1 MEGEGRVRRH
11 HGYLH
16 RLDNG
21 LLLRVDGD
29 EYENCNLFNE
39 ILAYEDIHRVINWPL
54 CSPKCEETK
63 DVSSFCFVT
72 FHLGESIPIVEKFI
86 EVQKSGTI
94 IFGIFDQ
101 IVDSSILG
109 INPATNI
116 DEFKENINA
125 FEKIKQEFLTNQ
137 TAEGKMCQD
146 PLEKFFGMIRQAAG
160 PNDHP
165 TTPTFLH
172 LYKILSVYSV
182 LKPPKYGNCT
192 INISDTPRIT
202 LADLHTIFHDKTT
215 ERFEKISKLKTK
227 LDQLICDGLWEPCDW
242 KKCSECIT
250 FFKSGDPSHSAA
262 ALVALKSKGSLI
274 FPNTHL
280 YNFISAIEHSFSKYC
295 HEFDVFEKVVQDV
308 TGNDFNFKYSCA
320 EHSTEVA
327 TEIIVYYIQM
337 RLRQYSYQ
345 ENMKLKKISSEKKKI
360 SKFYNS

>member
-1 MEGEGRVRRH
+1 
-11 HGYLH
+11 
-16 RLDNG
+16 
-21 LLLRVDGD
+21 
-29 EYENCNLFNE
+29 
-39 ILAYEDIHRVINWPL
+39 
-54 CSPKCEETK
+54 
-63 DVSSFCFVT
+63 
-72 FHLGESIPIVEKFI
+72 
-86 EVQKSGTI
+86 
-94 IFGIFDQ
+94 
-101 IVDSSILG
+101 
-109 INPATNI
+109 
-116 DEFKENINA
+116 
-125 FEKIKQEFLTNQ
+125 
-137 TAEGKMCQD
+137 
-146 PLEKFFGMIRQAAG
+146 
-160 PNDHP
+160 
-165 TTPTFLH
+165 
-172 LYKILSVYSV
+172 
-182 LKPPKYGNCT
+182 
-192 INISDTPRIT
+192 

-227 LDQLICDGLWEPCDW
+227 LDQLICDGLWEPCDVFPSIECDSEESNTRDCIVYYICGYVSRKILKW
-242 KKCSECIT
+242 KKCSECLT

-280 YNFISAIEHSFSKYC
+280 YNFITAIEHSFSKYC